1 MENGA
6 YENRK
11 EVTKEDYSLTFLL
24 ERVAT
29 IKVLKT
35 TLQWK

>member
-6 YENRK
+6 YENRE
-11 EVTKEDYSLTFLL
+11 EVTKEDYFLTFLL

-29 IKVLKT
+29 IKVLKIV
-35 TLQWK
+35 LQ